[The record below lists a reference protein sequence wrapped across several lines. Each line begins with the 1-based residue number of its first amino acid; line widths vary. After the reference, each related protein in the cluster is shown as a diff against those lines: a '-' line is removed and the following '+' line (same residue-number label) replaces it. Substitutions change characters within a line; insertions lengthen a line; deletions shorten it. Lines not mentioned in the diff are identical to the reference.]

1 MTTQETLRFI
11 VDFTVH
17 IIGVWWPYA
26 WPVLVIFTAGFG
38 LWWVA
43 AKVKAELDWR
53 KQVQRMKGGR
63 R

>member
-1 MTTQETLRFI
+1 MKEQLQFI

-17 IIGVWWPYA
+17 ITGLWWPYL

-43 AKVKAELDWR
+43 SKIKAELDWR
-53 KQVQRMKGGR
+53 AQIR
-63 R
+63 RLKDRRSK